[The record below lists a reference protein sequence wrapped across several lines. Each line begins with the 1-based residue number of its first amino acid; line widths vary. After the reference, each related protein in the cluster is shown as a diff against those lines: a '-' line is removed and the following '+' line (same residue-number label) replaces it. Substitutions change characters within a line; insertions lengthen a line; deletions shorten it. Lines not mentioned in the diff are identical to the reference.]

1 MKRLRKFHDVEVGD
15 TGSPFA
21 NGESMAPA
29 FVFDGRPAAELG
41 NLLAFSFCWTLWDGD
56 GERERD
62 LYIYISYIYIPI
74 YLSIYVYIIYT

>member
-1 MKRLRKFHDVEVGD
+1 MKRLRKFYDVEVGD

-41 NLLAFSFCWTLWDGD
+41 NLLAFSFC
-56 GERERD
+56 
-62 LYIYISYIYIPI
+62 
-74 YLSIYVYIIYT
+74 